1 MPRLGILSNGFIIIL
16 MSEVLARVKNSLH
29 FIQNHFGKIV
39 GGLLGMFWAKDAFAF
54 FVGIALGAQFDIGLR
69 GDSQKKFSGIDK
81 FAPKKRT
88 LFIRTFFNIMG
99 HIAKADGRVSP
110 EEIEVA
116 EALMTELKLTTKE
129 KKLAQRSFTDGK
141 NPDFPLASSL
151 QTLYKAFRF
160 NISLREWF
168 VRLQIQVALASDG
181 LSGIVTNL
189 LMATAGQLDIPG
201 SRVSD
206 LIREARIHNAFTT
219 YGNRKKKG
227 NYYQRQKQG
236 NYSRYE
242 NSHDEKFSS
251 HSRQRRARS
260 ASPARNALLEAYIVL
275 GVSAADTTKDITRA
289 YRRLLS
295 QNHPDKVIGQ
305 GGSSAERERANKK
318 TIEIRKAYELIKERR
333 NF

>member
-1 MPRLGILSNGFIIIL
+1 MSKILL
-16 MSEVLARVKNSLH
+16 RVKNSLY

-39 GGLLGMFWAKDAFAF
+39 GGLLGMFWAKDVFAF

-69 GDSQKKFSGIDK
+69 GDSQKTFSGIDK
-81 FAPKKRT
+81 FSAKKRH
-88 LFIRTFFNIMG
+88 LFIRIFYNLMG
-99 HIAKADGRVSP
+99 HIAKADGRVSA

-116 EALMTELKLTTKE
+116 EALMTELKLTSSE
-129 KKLAQRSFTDGK
+129 KKLAQRSFIDGK
-141 NPDFPLASSL
+141 SPNFPLASSL
-151 QTLYKAFRF
+151 KTFYSSFRF

-168 VRLQIQVALASDG
+168 VRLQIQVALAGDG
-181 LSGIVTNL
+181 LSGVVTKL
-189 LMATAGQLDIPG
+189 LIATAGQLDIPG

-206 LIREARIHNAFTT
+206 LIREARIHNSFTP
-219 YGNRKKKG
+219 YGNRKKTG
-227 NYYQRQKQG
+227 NYYQRQKQR

-242 NSHDEKFSS
+242 NAHDEKFSS
-251 HSRQRRARS
+251 RSKQRHTRTA
-260 ASPARNALLEAYIVL
+260 PLARNEVLEAYIVL
-275 GVSAADTTKDITRA
+275 GVSAADTPKDITRA

-305 GGSSAERERANKK
+305 GGSPAARERANKK